1 MANEEKKRR
10 VMIRPEELAT
20 YQRLLGYMRPYA
32 GRMALGIFFG
42 LVYAG
47 ANAGF
52 LWAIK
57 KGLAKVYDPQAPM
70 PLVILFAAAI
80 PLAGLARGV
89 GDYFSRYL
97 IRWVGAR
104 VVADLR
110 EAVFDKLTRLPL
122 GYFSRNRTGELIS
135 RTTND
140 STMADH
146 AVSVVVED
154 LAKEPLTLIFMV
166 GWLFWIDPLLA
177 VASIV
182 LFPVCIVPVA
192 LFGRRVRRFT
202 HEAQQRIADVV
213 SILQETLTG
222 IRVVKAFGMER
233 HETERF
239 GKQNR
244 AFFKR
249 IMRVAASNAAVDPLI
264 VFISTLGVS
273 LVLIY
278 IRSREM
284 DFTQFVT
291 YAGALL
297 MMYTPV
303 KKLSRLHLQIQ
314 QASAAADRIF
324 EIIDT
329 PVDVVDRPG
338 ARDLTG
344 PVDRIEFRGVAF
356 AYGEKRVLE
365 GIDLRV
371 EAGQRIALVG
381 SSGAGKTTLVN
392 LLPRFYDVTA
402 GAVLINGVDIRDF
415 TLQSLRQAMSIVTQ
429 ETVLFNETVANN
441 IAYGTAGAGREAIE
455 EAARKANADAFIR
468 ELPGGYDHVIG
479 EQGQRLSGGQRQ
491 RLAIARA
498 ILRNPPIMILD
509 EATSALDTESER
521 QVQAALQNLMAG
533 RTVFAIAHRLSTI
546 ANCHRILVLDQ
557 GRIIESGT
565 HEELLRNNGH
575 YRYLYDLQF
584 QDPVAV
590 GGGNDPSSC

>member
-1 MANEEKKRR
+1 MDKKEKIKRGLPRREEW
-10 VMIRPEELAT
+10 LT
-20 YQRLLGYMRPYA
+20 YQRLLAYMRPYS
-32 GRMALGIFFG
+32 GRLALGILFG

-57 KGLAKVYDPQAPM
+57 KGLAKVYDPTAPM

-80 PLAGLARGV
+80 PLAGLIRGV
-89 GDYFSRYL
+89 GDYLSRYL

-110 EAVFDKLTRLPL
+110 LTVFRRLTELPL

-140 STMADH
+140 TTMADH
-146 AVSVVVED
+146 AVSGVVED
-154 LAKEPLTLIFMV
+154 LAKEPLTLIFMI
-166 GWLFWIDPLLA
+166 GWLFWIDPILA

-202 HEAQQRIADVV
+202 REAQQRIADVV
-213 SILQETLTG
+213 SILQETLVG
-222 IRVVKAFGMER
+222 IRVVKAFGMED
-233 HETERF
+233 HEIERF
-239 GKQNR
+239 GKQNN

-264 VFISTLGVS
+264 IFISTLGVS

-278 IRSREM
+278 IRHRGMPFE
-284 DFTQFVT
+284 QFVV

-303 KKLSRLHLQIQ
+303 KKLSRIHLLIQ

-324 EIIDT
+324 EVIDT
-329 PVDVVDRPG
+329 PTDVVDRPG
-338 ARDLTG
+338 AANLQG
-344 PVDRIEFRGVAF
+344 PVNRIEFRNVSF
-356 AYGEKRVLE
+356 SYGDKAILKN
-365 GIDLRV
+365 IDLQV

-392 LLPRFYDVTA
+392 LLPRFYDVTG
-402 GAVLINGVDIRDF
+402 GAILINGTDIRDF
-415 TLQSLRQAMSIVTQ
+415 SLKSLRQAMSIVTQ

-441 IAYGTAGAGREAIE
+441 IGYGTVGASREAIE
-455 EAARKANADAFIR
+455 AAARKANADEFIR
-468 ELPGGYDHVIG
+468 DLEGGYDHVIG

-521 QVQAALQNLMAG
+521 QVQAAMQNLMTG

-546 ANCHRILVLDQ
+546 ANCDRIIVLDQ
-557 GRIIESGT
+557 GGIVESGT
-565 HEELLRNNGH
+565 HEELMRQNGQ

-584 QDPVAV
+584 KDPTAV
-590 GGGNDPSSC
+590 EE

>member
-1 MANEEKKRR
+1 MVMANNGKTKRVLPRQEEWQ
-10 VMIRPEELAT
+10 T
-20 YQRLLGYMRPYA
+20 YQRLLAYMKPYS
-32 GRMALGIFFG
+32 GRLAVGIFFG

-57 KGLAKVYDPQAPM
+57 KGLAKVYDPAAPM
-70 PLVILFAAAI
+70 MLVILFAAAI
-80 PLAGLARGV
+80 PLAGLIRGV
-89 GDYFSRYL
+89 GDYLSRYL

-104 VVADLR
+104 VVVDLR
-110 EAVFDKLTRLPL
+110 QAVFTKLTQLPL

-140 STMADH
+140 STMADQ

-154 LAKEPLTLIFMV
+154 LAKEPLTLVFMI
-166 GWLFWIDPLLA
+166 GWLFWIDPVLA

-192 LFGRRVRRFT
+192 LFGRRVRRFSR
-202 HEAQQRIADVV
+202 EAQQRIADVV
-213 SILQETLTG
+213 SILQEMLTG
-222 IRVVKAFGMER
+222 IRVVKAFGMEN
-233 HETERF
+233 HEIERF
-239 GKQNR
+239 GKQNK

-249 IMRVAASNAAVDPLI
+249 IMRVAASNSAVDPMI

-278 IRSREM
+278 IRHRGMPFE
-284 DFTQFVT
+284 QFVV

-297 MMYTPV
+297 MMYAPV

-324 EIIDT
+324 EIIDA

-338 ARDLTG
+338 AIDLQG
-344 PVDRIEFRGVAF
+344 PVNRIEFRQVTF
-356 AYGEKRVLE
+356 NYGDKCVLK
-365 GIDLRV
+365 GIDLQV

-381 SSGAGKTTLVN
+381 SSGAGKTTMVN
-392 LLPRFYDVTA
+392 LLPRFYDVT
-402 GAVLINGVDIRDF
+402 GGSIWINGTDIRDY
-415 TLQSLRQAMSIVTQ
+415 TLKSLRQAMSIVTQ

-441 IAYGTAGAGREAIE
+441 IGYGTVGASRDAIE
-455 EAARKANADAFIR
+455 EAARKANADEFIR
-468 ELPGGYDHVIG
+468 DLVGGYDHIIG

-521 QVQAALQNLMAG
+521 QVQAAMQNLMVG

-546 ANCHRILVLDQ
+546 ANCDRIIVLDQ
-557 GRIIESGT
+557 GGIIESGT
-565 HEELLRNNGH
+565 HEELMQKNGQ

-584 QDPVAV
+584 KDPIPAE
-590 GGGNDPSSC
+590 G